1 MRILNYNIVKEYF
14 NYLATNHKNI
24 NSFVGYSAE
33 ELATELRK
41 IKGLPDPILVL
52 YNYEG
57 KLDGNNQRTF
67 ANRTISFAILKQVEK
82 VDDFTVQYQA
92 IADCEELGLSVLSR
106 IHYDSKGKKIEWLY
120 NNFIKDSVRFN
131 EVKYK
136 SSEGLFG
143 MEFSFDLK
151 TLEPLSIVADDWE
164 DIESVC

>member
-14 NYLATNHKNI
+14 NELATNQKNI

-33 ELATELRK
+33 ELATELGK
-41 IKGLPDPILVL
+41 LKGLPSPILVL

-67 ANRTISFAILKQVEK
+67 ANRTISFAVLKQIK
-82 VDDFTVQYQA
+82 KLDDYTAQYKA

-106 IHYDSKGKKIEWLY
+106 INYDSKGKKIEWLY

-131 EVKYK
+131 EVRYK

-143 MEFSFDLK
+143 MEFTFDLK
-151 TLEPLSIVADDWE
+151 TLEPLSIIAEDWE
-164 DIESVC
+164 DITEPC

>member
-1 MRILNYNIVKEYF
+1 MRILNYKICLDYF
-14 NYLATNHKNI
+14 KDLVTQHKI
-24 NSFVGYSAE
+24 IKSFVGYSAE
-33 ELATELRK
+33 ELATEMAK
-41 IKGLPDPILVL
+41 IKGIPDPILVL

-67 ANRTISFAILKQVEK
+67 ANRTISFAILKQVKK
-82 VDDFTVQYQA
+82 VDDFTAQYQA

-106 IHYDSKGKKIEWLY
+106 VNYDSKGKKVEWLY

-164 DIESVC
+164 DITELC